1 MRIFLVSLFGAIFC
15 YGCSGSLTPYEP
27 DQSSK
32 VVEITTGE
40 SSQQDVRNILGNPDW
55 IEIDERSLT
64 ESQIWAYV
72 EYQKFIAP
80 PTVFPALS
88 HPSEPGW
95 YGPEETALGKF
106 KTLYISYS
114 KDGIVQEISSSQGL
128 RGLLNFVPKTANRS
142 FSETVNGA
150 RLNVRP
156 FPAKCC

>member
-1 MRIFLVSLFGAIFC
+1 MRIFTVIILGALLC
-15 YGCSGSLTPYEP
+15 YGCSSSLTSYEL

-40 SSQQDVRNILGNPDW
+40 SSQQDVRSILGNPDW
-55 IEIDERSLT
+55 IEIDDENMT
-64 ESQIWAYV
+64 KSQTWAYV
-72 EYQKFIAP
+72 EYQNFIAP

-106 KTLYISYS
+106 NTIYISYS
-114 KDGIVQEISSSQGL
+114 KDGIVEDISTSHGM
-128 RGLLNFVPKTANRS
+128 RGLLNFVSKSASP
-142 FSETVNGA
+142 FSEKINEA